1 LAEEGFSKIRAHTRP
16 FLPRGWSSQR
26 SAARTIATG
35 AATRH
40 AGRVPSKLASILL
53 VQRHTLERRAE
64 MANDTVDT
72 LNSFLR
78 GEISAVE
85 TYRQAIE
92 KLRDNPEASTLSEC
106 LRSHEQRVSLLSN
119 EIRMRGG
126 EPARGS
132 GAWGAFA
139 KLLEGGAKLFGAK
152 AAIAAL
158 EEGEDHGRDDYKRD
172 APKLEPDARAFVQQQ
187 ILPEQLRTH
196 QAMSTLKKRL
206 DTAA

>member
-1 LAEEGFSKIRAHTRP
+1 
-16 FLPRGWSSQR
+16 
-26 SAARTIATG
+26 
-35 AATRH
+35 
-40 AGRVPSKLASILL
+40 
-53 VQRHTLERRAE
+53 

-92 KLRDNPEASTLSEC
+92 KLRDKPEAGTLGEC
-106 LRSHEQRVSLLSN
+106 LRSHEQRVSLLTS
-119 EIRMRGG
+119 EIQGRGG
-126 EPARGS
+126 KPAQGS
-132 GAWGAFA
+132 GPWGAFA
-139 KLLEGGAKLFGAK
+139 KLLEGSAKLLGAK

-187 ILPEQLRTH
+187 LIPEQLRTH
-196 QAMSTLKKRL
+196 QAMSSLKKRL
-206 DTAA
+206 EAA